1 MTVDDMVLIES
12 HLDLIRH
19 YIKECRKKHR
29 KISVS
34 RLKSHAADLYN
45 SVVQA
50 ERFEKGLGPGRAGMD
65 YLMT

>member
-12 HLDLIRH
+12 HLDLMQY

-50 ERFEKGLGPGRAGMD
+50 ERFEKGLGPGRAGVN